1 MVRFAIVASLL
12 LCFTAPVLSQDAV
25 FIDPSALQLQTSSF
39 QSSAAAD
46 RPKARVPLYISFS
59 ALQAVDVHS
68 TARALSLGAV
78 ESNPMMKAFAGNSA
92 SLIAVKAGGAAVAI
106 YATEQL
112 WKQNRR
118 AAAIGLMIAANVGMT
133 WVVQHNYR
141 AVR

>member
-1 MVRFAIVASLL
+1 MVRFAIVATLV
-12 LCFTAPVLSQDAV
+12 LCFTAPVIAQDAV
-25 FIDPSALQLQTSSF
+25 SVEPPAVKLQTSSVLSF
-39 QSSAAAD
+39 AAPD
-46 RPKARVPLYISFS
+46 RPKVLVPLYMSFG
-59 ALQAVDVHS
+59 ALQVVDVHS
-68 TARALSLGAV
+68 TTRALNRGAV
-78 ESNPMMKAFAGNSA
+78 EANPMMKAFAGNSA

-141 AVR
+141 AVQ